1 MQNKIPPPIVL
12 VVFLVLMRMVALW
25 DPIRLADS
33 GFILAVSLLTLIM
46 GCLLA
51 LSGVLDFA
59 RARTTIDPLHP
70 DKATQLVTGGVFRFT
85 RNPMYLGMALVC
97 VSAAIYWHSPLA
109 LLGVVG
115 FVAYIQYF
123 QIHPEEQAM
132 QRLFG
137 QQFTDYQQR
146 TRRWL

>member
-1 MQNKIPPPIVL
+1 MI
-12 VVFLVLMRMVALW
+12 ALW
-25 DPIRLADS
+25 DPMRLSDIY
-33 GFILAVSLLTLIM
+33 FLRSLSLFTLII
-46 GCLLA
+46 GCHFV
-51 LSGVLDFA
+51 LSGVINFA

-70 DKATQLVTGGVFRFT
+70 DKATQLVTSGVFRFT

-132 QRLFG
+132 RRLFG